1 MQNSLLKV
9 LSAQIKDELTQLDET
24 YALLERRVSWLSDEK
39 ITDPYLIED
48 VFAALALT
56 MHSFYTGC
64 ERILIRLISNIDG
77 GMTKSGEWHR
87 QLLRQASLAIHGVR
101 APIIS
106 TQEVY
111 EFLYEL
117 RGLRHV
123 IRNVYTNQLKPE
135 SLLDFG
141 KRTLQIYP
149 EFKRQVEEFMSS
161 LESEQAS

>member
-1 MQNSLLKV
+1 MQNSLSKV
-9 LSAQIKDELTQLDET
+9 LSAQIKDELSQLDET
-24 YALLERRVSWLSDEK
+24 YALLERRVSLLSDSR

-64 ERILIRLISNIDG
+64 ERILVRLISNIDG

-87 QLLRQASLAIHGVR
+87 QLLRQASLAIHEVR

-106 TQEVY
+106 TPEVY
-111 EFLYEL
+111 EFLHEL

-135 SLLDFG
+135 SLLHFG
-141 KRTLQIYP
+141 KRTLLIYP
-149 EFKRQVEEFMSS
+149 ECKRQVEEFMSS
-161 LESEQAS
+161 LESGQAS